1 MDKGL
6 SRSFLDRHRSSM
18 LVLASQLSAAALNGF
33 AKFFETGEDPV
44 HPFQVLFVRF
54 LITGTACTFY
64 LWLTKAPTFPWGPPE
79 LRWLLALRAA
89 AGVFGAF
96 GFYFSIMYLK
106 LSEATAL
113 NFLGPLTAMIFIRY
127 LDYGTFEVID
137 RIGAFVALFGVILVV
152 QPDALFGSKPAL
164 ANAAQSIADGS
175 TKGRMMG
182 FGFGLISVCGGAVAL
197 TAIRSIG
204 TRTHPLMSI
213 MYFAWTIVT
222 ISTVAF
228 LLMDSVHLTTTVLS
242 WVKLVP
248 LGIFGFT
255 MEYLLTQGIA
265 NDASSAATIMIYSQ
279 VGWALLLDWIVW
291 HSHINFL
298 ALVGIGSVVTS
309 LIVVSSAKE
318 WNWLRK
324 GRYEVLEQSSL
335 DERELDE
342 EEFVEMRPISSVA

>member
-6 SRSFLDRHRSSM
+6 SHSFLDRHRPSM

-54 LITGTACTFY
+54 LITGTACTVY
-64 LWLTKAPTFPWGPPE
+64 LWFTKAPNFPLGSPE

-113 NFLGPLTAMIFIRY
+113 NFLGPLTAMILIRY

-137 RIGAFVALFGVILVV
+137 RIGAFVALVGVILVV
-152 QPDALFGSKPAL
+152 QPDALFGSNPTL
-164 ANAAQSIADGS
+164 ATAAQSVTDG
-175 TKGRMMG
+175 TPKGRMMG

-204 TRTHPLMSI
+204 TREHPLMSI
-213 MYFAWTIVT
+213 MYFAWTIV
-222 ISTVAF
+222 IVSTVAF
-228 LLMDSVHLTTTVLS
+228 LLIDSVHLTTTVLS
-242 WVKLVP
+242 WIKLIP
-248 LGIFGFT
+248 LGIFGFV
-255 MEYLLTQGIA
+255 MEFLLTAGIA
-265 NDASSAATIMIYSQ
+265 NDVSSAATIMIYSQ
-279 VGWALLLDWIVW
+279 VGWALLLDWIVFQ
-291 HSHINFL
+291 SQVNLLTLI
-298 ALVGIGSVVTS
+298 GIGGVVTS
-309 LIVVSSAKE
+309 LVVVSSAKE
-318 WNWLRK
+318 WKWLRK
-324 GRYEVLEQSSL
+324 GRYEVVEQDSL
-335 DERELDE
+335 NEREPDE
-342 EEFVEMRPISSVA
+342 ERVEMRPNSSVA

>member
-1 MDKGL
+1 
-6 SRSFLDRHRSSM
+6 M

-64 LWLTKAPTFPWGPPE
+64 LWFTKAPNFPLGLPE
-79 LRWLLALRAA
+79 LRWLLVLRAA

-113 NFLGPLTAMIFIRY
+113 NFLGPLTAMILIRY

-137 RIGAFVALFGVILVV
+137 RIGAFVALIGVILVV
-152 QPDALFGSKPAL
+152 QPDALFGSKPTL
-164 ANAAQSIADGS
+164 ASAAQSIADGS
-175 TKGRMMG
+175 PKGRMMG

-204 TRTHPLMSI
+204 TREHPLMSI

-222 ISTVAF
+222 VSTVAF
-228 LLMDSVHLTTTVLS
+228 LLMDSVHLTTTVMS
-242 WVKLVP
+242 WVKLIP

-255 MEYLLTQGIA
+255 MASLNLWKFTISTGIA
-265 NDASSAATIMIYSQ
+265 NDVSSAATIMIYSQ
-279 VGWALLLDWIVW
+279 VGWALLLDWIVF
-291 HSHINFL
+291 HSQVNLLTLI
-298 ALVGIGSVVTS
+298 GIGGVVTS

-318 WNWLRK
+318 WKWLRK
-324 GRYEVLEQSSL
+324 GRYEVVEQDSL
-335 DERELDE
+335 DEREPDE
-342 EEFVEMRPISSVA
+342 EVVEMRPNSSVA

>member
-6 SRSFLDRHRSSM
+6 GRSFLDRHRPSM

-33 AKFFETGEDPV
+33 AKFFETGKDPV

-64 LWLTKAPTFPWGPPE
+64 LWFTKAPNFPLGLPE

-89 AGVFGAF
+89 AGVLGAF

-113 NFLGPLTAMIFIRY
+113 NFLGPLTAMILIRY

-137 RIGAFVALFGVILVV
+137 RIGAFVALIGVILVV
-152 QPDALFGSKPAL
+152 QPDALFGSKPTL
-164 ANAAQSIADGS
+164 ASAAQSIADGS
-175 TKGRMMG
+175 PKGRMMG

-204 TRTHPLMSI
+204 TR
-213 MYFAWTIVT
+213 
-222 ISTVAF
+222 
-228 LLMDSVHLTTTVLS
+228 
-242 WVKLVP
+242 
-248 LGIFGFT
+248 
-255 MEYLLTQGIA
+255 
-265 NDASSAATIMIYSQ
+265 
-279 VGWALLLDWIVW
+279 
-291 HSHINFL
+291 
-298 ALVGIGSVVTS
+298 IGGVVTS

-318 WNWLRK
+318 WKWLRK
-324 GRYEVLEQSSL
+324 GRYEVVEQDSL
-335 DERELDE
+335 DEREPDE
-342 EEFVEMRPISSVA
+342 EVVEMRPNSSVA